1 MEHSTGVNEA
11 WMVWEKGRKGR
22 LFFPTN
28 DIRSAPTLAVLSLLS
43 DMMTGPMGSELKA
56 MRSVTPDESWGE
68 VEALAAALMMISSRL
83 NEEDYLVWIQNCIH
97 TTTVI
102 RAAAWT
108 QRYPKRWQE
117 QLALHGQT
125 PPGLLSHL
133 YDRYEQEG
141 ARAWDQALALVDL
154 DPRIYKRW
162 LEDGRPLEEG
172 WQHQLWEKLSPL
184 GVYPADLPEWTHYLP
199 WMLLSLAVLLMIKAF
214 GISVL
219 NPSIAILI
227 ACGLMVLMEHRLT
240 GSSQALELQWG
251 SPEQR
256 DPLPNL
262 NLTEPAPMSS
272 SFDQR
277 TLQLT
282 LLFMALQVAV
292 FLFSTLAVNKL
303 KRSEGNAETKMKLLE
318 NDDTLFDLGL
328 YIGLAGTV
336 LSFLFILLGSDKQGM
351 LAAYTSTL
359 FGIIEV
365 ALFKITVL
373 RPYRQQLIHQLS

>member
-1 MEHSTGVNEA
+1 
-11 WMVWEKGRKGR
+11 
-22 LFFPTN
+22 
-28 DIRSAPTLAVLSLLS
+28 
-43 DMMTGPMGSELKA
+43 
-56 MRSVTPDESWGE
+56 
-68 VEALAAALMMISSRL
+68 
-83 NEEDYLVWIQNCIH
+83 
-97 TTTVI
+97 
-102 RAAAWT
+102 
-108 QRYPKRWQE
+108 
-117 QLALHGQT
+117 
-125 PPGLLSHL
+125 
-133 YDRYEQEG
+133 
-141 ARAWDQALALVDL
+141 
-154 DPRIYKRW
+154 
-162 LEDGRPLEEG
+162 
-172 WQHQLWEKLSPL
+172 
-184 GVYPADLPEWTHYLP
+184 
-199 WMLLSLAVLLMIKAF
+199 
-214 GISVL
+214 
-219 NPSIAILI
+219 
-227 ACGLMVLMEHRLT
+227 
-240 GSSQALELQWG
+240 
-251 SPEQR
+251 
-256 DPLPNL
+256 
-262 NLTEPAPMSS
+262 MSS